1 MFDTPRSRRNINFA
15 SETIRRSAH
24 TIERTFVMIGIVATF
39 LTAIVTL
46 VAGGIVGLVGAIA
59 GIFI

>member
-1 MFDTPRSRRNINFA
+1 MFDTPRGRRNIHFE

-46 VAGGIVGLVGAIA
+46 VAGGIVGLVGALA